1 MSILFYACK
10 KDEDVNETL
19 FFGYQ
24 YIPIHEGDERF
35 YQVDSI
41 IYDDFTGLV
50 DTVRFQLLEQVEGL
64 KGVMDVTDHSY
75 RENAY
80 YK

>member
-1 MSILFYACK
+1 MRSKCIYSLILISILFYACK

-24 YIPIHEGDERF
+24 YIPIHEGDERI

-50 DTVRFQLLEQVEGL
+50 DTIRFQLLEQDFL
-64 KGVMDVTDHSY
+64 LSF
-75 RENAY
+75 
-80 YK
+80 